1 MRRGVSLLSLLGV
14 VALTSWNVAGAAQGP
29 GEAAPTTAEMAA
41 VVTPEQAILRAVER
55 RLGVEGSASLD
66 NLSTTVRAMPGL
78 SALLDP
84 AARLGRPARFTLVA
98 GGRRQGVAV
107 ATVRAR
113 VQHART
119 VRAVDRGEAL
129 AADDLEIVEADPGH
143 LPFRRLPDPGTLAGL
158 VARRPILTG
167 EVVTSAVVDL
177 PLLVRVGE
185 EVEMLATVGV
195 VEVRDTAIAAGSGHK
210 GDVIRVRP
218 HQRPLVKG
226 RVIGPG
232 LVEVVR

>member
-1 MRRGVSLLSLLGV
+1 MHRGARLLSLLGV
-14 VALTSWNVAGAAQGP
+14 VVLTSWSVAGAAQAP
-29 GEAAPTTAEMAA
+29 GDTAPASAETAA
-41 VVTPEQAILRAVER
+41 VVTPEQAILRAIER

-98 GGRRQGVAV
+98 GGRRQGVAI

-113 VQHART
+113 VRHART
-119 VRAVDRGEAL
+119 VRAIDRGDAI
-129 AADDLEIVEADPGH
+129 AADDLEIVEADPGT
-143 LPFRRLPDPGTLAGL
+143 LPFRRLPDPASVAGL

-167 EVVTSAVVDL
+167 EVITSAVVDL
-177 PLLVRVGE
+177 PLLVRVGD

-195 VEVRDTAIAAGSGHK
+195 VEVRDTAIATGSGHH